1 MSQSLISNLQSLIS
15 NPSALLRASLPSPD
29 LIIHSANQILTL
41 AGDAPKRGATQGDLA
56 ILRDGAIAIRGEH
69 IIAVGDTL
77 DLLSLADA
85 HTRTLD
91 ARGKIVLPGFVDA
104 HTHAV
109 FAGDRAN
116 EFDLR
121 LRGVSYLEIQKQGG
135 GIMSTVRATR
145 AASLQEL
152 VAQSRARLDAMLAH
166 GTTTAEVKTGYGLD
180 TATELKMLDAI
191 AALDAEH
198 PIDLVATFLGAHVVP
213 TEYKGREDAYV
224 DLIINEMLPAV
235 NRRRKTEDREHRSA
249 VGGRPSFCDVFCD
262 EGAFTLEQTRRILTR
277 ARELGFGLR
286 VHADEFANLGAAT
299 LAAEL
304 GAASADHLMVTR
316 REEMRAMSQAN
327 VVAVLLPGTTFGLGK
342 TNFADGRAFVEE
354 NVPVALATD
363 LNPGTCWCESMPF
376 VIALACRYE
385 KLTPAEAIVAATLN
399 AAYSL
404 GIADRVGS
412 LVPGK
417 LADILIA
424 NVPDYRHLAY
434 RFGTNPIET
443 VIKRGKISNLQ
454 SPISNL

>member
-1 MSQSLISNLQSLIS
+1 MPID
-15 NPSALLRASLPSPD
+15 LL
-29 LIIHSANQILTL
+29 IHSANQILTL
-41 AGDAPKRGATQGDLA
+41 AGDAPKRGARQGELAVVREGALA
-56 ILRDGAIAIRGEH
+56 ISGEY
-69 IIAVGDTL
+69 IVAVGDTL
-77 DLLSLADA
+77 DLLPLADA
-85 HTRTLD
+85 RTRTMD

-121 LRGVSYLEIQKQGG
+121 LQGASYLEIQKAGG

-145 AASLQEL
+145 AASLDDL
-152 VAQSRARLDAMLAH
+152 VAQARARLDTMLAH

-191 AALDAEH
+191 AALDATH
-198 PIDLVATFLGAHVVP
+198 AIDLIPTFLGAHVVP
-213 TEYKGREDAYV
+213 AEFAGCADDYV
-224 DLIINEMLPAV
+224 TLIIEEMLPAV
-235 NRRRKTEDREHRSA
+235 DQRRRTKDENIRPSSSILRP
-249 VGGRPSFCDVFCD
+249 PSFCDVFCD
-262 EGAFTLEQTRRILTR
+262 DGAFTLAQARRILTV
-277 ARELGFGLR
+277 AKHLGFGLR
-286 VHADEFANLGAAT
+286 IHADEFANLGAVT

-316 REEMRAMSQAN
+316 REEMRAMAQAN

-342 TNFADGRAFVEE
+342 TNFADGRAFIEE

-363 LNPGTCWCESMPF
+363 LNPGTCWCESMSL

-412 LVPGK
+412 LAPGK
-417 LADILIA
+417 LADVLIA
-424 NVPDYRHLAY
+424 DVPDYRHLAY
-434 RFGTNPIET
+434 RFGANPIAT
-443 VIKRGKISNLQ
+443 VIKRGKVTLDRRG
-454 SPISNL
+454 